1 MMHRNDVSTAAQGR
15 ALALGLA
22 LAAIGAVPAFA
33 QDGEPLTLDLAGPA
47 ERTTVT
53 YLCRDAE
60 EAEPVEMAVEYI
72 NLPSNSLAILPVD
85 GRQTLFVDVMS
96 GSGAKYAAGAMVWW
110 TKGRRGDLYSEM
122 RSDPSQTTV
131 CEVRR

>member
-1 MMHRNDVSTAAQGR
+1 MMHRNDVSIAARGR

-22 LAAIGAVPAFA
+22 LAAIGAVSALA
-33 QDGEPLTLDLAGPA
+33 QDRAALTLDLEGPA

-53 YLCRDAE
+53 YLCRDAA